1 MTMYEPVYYGAG
13 PRRHPFAEGAE
24 NPWAGKKTLIVGMA
38 RSGVA
43 LAKLLC
49 REGALV
55 TVNDMKPADAFGGR
69 LDEIRELPIRF
80 RLGEDGIDALN
91 GQDMLIISPGVP
103 IDAAIVE
110 TAKEKNIPVS
120 GELEIASRIAKGQ
133 LLAVTGTNG
142 KTTTVSLLGAIFKE
156 AGKIAYVAGNIGYPL
171 SAAAMDS
178 KYSDVLVTEVSSFQ
192 LETTDTFHPLTAA
205 VLNVT
210 EDHLNRHGTMAV
222 YAGLKRH
229 IFDAQGEKDF
239 AVLNYD
245 DPITRGMAEGLKSQV
260 LFFSR
265 LEEVPQGAFVR
276 EGQMVLRLMGE
287 EKTVCGVDEI
297 YIPGPHNLENALA
310 AAAVAA
316 SRGVPAPV
324 IRHTL
329 RTFKGVEH
337 RIEFVRELDGVRYIN
352 DSKGTN
358 VDSTIKAVQSM
369 KAPTAI
375 ILGGYDKHVSFAPL
389 AEEIRRT
396 PLIEN
401 CVIIGATGDQIEAA
415 LRAAG
420 CTAIHRAGTLEDAVD
435 RCRALSRPGGN
446 VLLSPACASFDMF
459 SDYEQRGRIF
469 KEIVNGLK

>member
-1 MTMYEPVYYGAG
+1 MHELYYGMRA
-13 PRRHPFAEGAE
+13 RRHPFAEGAE

-49 REGALV
+49 REGAMV
-55 TVNDMKPADAFGGR
+55 TVSDMKPADAFGDQ
-69 LDEIRELPIRF
+69 LEEIRELPIRF
-80 RLGEDGIDALN
+80 RLGEDGLDALK

-103 IDAAIVE
+103 IDAPIVKA
-110 TAKEKNIPVS
+110 AKEMGVPVS

-133 LLAVTGTNG
+133 LVAVTGTNG
-142 KTTTVSLLGAIFKE
+142 KTTTVSLLGAIFRE

-171 SAAAMDS
+171 SAAAMES
-178 KYSDVLVTEVSSFQ
+178 RYSDVLVAEVSSFQ

-210 EDHLNRHGTMAV
+210 EDHLNRHGTMEV
-222 YAGLKRH
+222 YTGLKRH
-229 IFDAQGEKDF
+229 IFDAQTEKDF
-239 AVLNYD
+239 AVLNFD
-245 DPITRGMAEGLKSQV
+245 DPACRKMAEGLKARV

-265 LEEVPQGAFVR
+265 LQEVEQGAFLR
-276 EGQMVLRLMGE
+276 DGQMILRLDGE
-287 EKTVCGVDEI
+287 EKTVCAVEEI
-297 YIPGPHNLENALA
+297 YIPGPHNVENALA
-310 AAAVAA
+310 AAAVAF

-324 IRHTL
+324 IRHAL

-337 RIEFVRELDGVRYIN
+337 RIEFVRELAGVRYIN

-375 ILGGYDKHVSFAPL
+375 ILGGYDKHVSFSPL
-389 AEEIRRT
+389 AAEIAQC
-396 PLIEN
+396 PFIAH
-401 CVIIGATGDQIEAA
+401 CVIIGATGDQIERA
-415 LRAAG
+415 LREVGYA
-420 CTAIHRAGTLEDAVD
+420 AIHRAGTLEDAVEQ
-435 RCRALSRPGGN
+435 CRELMKDGGN

-459 SDYEQRGRIF
+459 SDYEQRGRVF
-469 KEIVNGLK
+469 KEIVANLK